1 MLASQYACFTKHSSH
16 PCHDVVFKSPDT
28 PRNIKR
34 SLSQFYKDE
43 SKEFGFDQ
51 TTSIKEIHTA
61 YVQKAIENFPVNR
74 NLNDQPPVG
83 SLTVDSREKP
93 GKKGP
98 SDNCTTTKCFL
109 QQHGRIPP

>member
-43 SKEFGFDQ
+43 SKKLGFAQ
-51 TTSIKEIHTA
+51 ATSIKEIHTA
-61 YVQKAIENFPVNR
+61 YVRKAIENFQVNR
-74 NLNDQPPVG
+74 VLNDQPPFG
-83 SLTVDSREKP
+83 SLAVDNKEKNLERKDCEVVSAP
-93 GKKGP
+93 A
-98 SDNCTTTKCFL
+98 
-109 QQHGRIPP
+109 